1 MAKNKEL
8 NEVTRTGL
16 YWPGKRTEVERI
28 CLPFQV
34 VETVNISRATR
45 EEAPLLAGLPPEP
58 LFEQAW
64 ADGKGTS

>member
-1 MAKNKEL
+1 M
-8 NEVTRTGL
+8 
-16 YWPGKRTEVERI
+16 
-28 CLPFQV
+28 V
-34 VETVNISRATR
+34 VNNVHLVNISRATR